1 MTPCS
6 SSSNSQPSRYIAK
19 SLDDRLITVHSYS
32 LKSLCTSSTARIADS
47 LHNMSVADS
56 RLRDSQAAPVSI
68 NPASDS
74 AIASVSSQKSP
85 LAMSSCA
92 LPCGAHSTSSPAIT
106 RTSLSTST
114 SISISNSTSH
124 QVLADSNPASILAVA
139 PLSSPETS
147 AATPYSSFYFF
158 SLFSSIPAV
167 SSAAYFKLDSVCINA
182 NSSPKESSV
191 PKPALILSPML
202 LPSRNRCYPSI
213 CSICSIFGIS
223 LSSACLLKV
232 ETFYEQVINKLTGL
246 LCRADLLPR
255 SFLWPPASRPQ
266 AHTAT
271 AALTVQ

>member
-19 SLDDRLITVHSYS
+19 SLDDRLITVHSSS

-92 LPCGAHSTSSPAIT
+92 LPCGAHSTSSPTIT

-202 LPSRNRCYPSI
+202 LPLPQPLLPQHLQHLC
-213 CSICSIFGIS
+213 IS
-223 LSSACLLKV
+223 LSSACLRKV